1 MPKLHANERMAL
13 FVAIRRVLAWVFH
26 RFLVRGM
33 CDSKQLCLYMRRS
46 RAGWI
51 SKSSA
56 TVRGSNSG
64 GSLHPCVMVG
74 RENGQVHDASDVKFA
89 GQIE

>member
-13 FVAIRRVLAWVFH
+13 FVAIRRVLAWVSH
-26 RFLVRGM
+26 RFWVRDM
-33 CDSKQLCLYMRRS
+33 CDSKQLCLHMRRS
-46 RAGWI
+46 RAGWR

-56 TVRGSNSG
+56 IVRGSNSA
-64 GSLHPCVMVG
+64 GSLHSCVMVG
-74 RENGQVHDASDVKFA
+74 IKNGQVHDASDVKFS